1 MIEKPFPDGVEDA
14 VKTVALSVWR
24 RYRNYVE
31 RDDIVQ
37 EAWGWVVYRSSAV
50 HEAYDEPDPDIRR
63 HNERRLWW
71 QLKRMCE
78 RYARKEKAVKSG
90 YIAGDEYFYETT
102 TIAQMLPHILENIFD
117 GALLE
122 QAQQLIDD
130 GLPRGVS
137 APAEGRNLLAMLI
150 DIKKGYE
157 LLEEKDRTLLQ
168 IRYHEN
174 LTLEKIA
181 EQFGCS
187 TSTADRRCE
196 SALRSLQ
203 RILGGES
210 PWN

>member
-1 MIEKPFPDGVEDA
+1 MTNKPFPDGVEDA
-14 VKTVALSVWR
+14 VKAVALSVWK
-24 RYRNYVE
+24 RYRNHVE
-31 RDDIVQ
+31 REDIVQ
-37 EAWGWVVYRSSAV
+37 EAWAWVVYREV
-50 HEAYDEPDPDIRR
+50 TVREACEEPDPEIRK

-78 RYARKEKAVKSG
+78 RYARKEKAAKSG
-90 YIAGDEYFYETT
+90 YMAGDEYFYETT
-102 TIAQMLPHILENIFD
+102 TIAQMLPHILSHIFN
-117 GALLE
+117 GAILE
-122 QAQQLIDD
+122 QAQQLVDD
-130 GLPRGVS
+130 GVSRGVS

-174 LTLEKIA
+174 LTLERIA

-187 TSTADRRCE
+187 ISTADRRCE

-203 RILGGES
+203 RILGGDN
-210 PWN
+210 PWQ